1 LTKGN
6 SKKRINLSELPVYDR
21 MLSYSRNHKF
31 PGSDGKSIYS
41 VMSLLIEGFKNS
53 VLAMRASALAFKFMM
68 AAIPALILINTA
80 LPLLL
85 PDESKDILLSI
96 FGTFLPRQIFASIAK
111 PVTEAASG
119 FAGSVISV
127 TAIATLY
134 FAVNGIRASIVIF
147 NNSYHIHEN
156 RPLHKQFGVA
166 LMLVLILMLLAVVA
180 VPVFFLNQE
189 VIEWLRYNKILGPI
203 WSASL
208 VFIVKYTFFF
218 LFITFILAAIYY
230 LAPAKKKRFHFFSP
244 GTIMASFLT
253 VIASIGFD
261 AFISSFTRYE
271 EVYGGISALFILM
284 LFLFI
289 LSMIFLTGFEI
300 NAALYYGIANE
311 KEGANTKTI

>member
-1 LTKGN
+1 
-6 SKKRINLSELPVYDR
+6 LSELPVYGR
-21 MLSYSRNHKF
+21 MINYSKNHKF
-31 PGSDGKSIYS
+31 PGSEGRSIYS
-41 VMSLLIEGFKNS
+41 VMTLVMEGFRNS

-68 AAIPALILINTA
+68 AAIPALILVNTA
-80 LPLLL
+80 LPILL
-85 PDESKDILLSI
+85 PDESKDILISI
-96 FGTFLPRQIFASIAK
+96 FGTFLPRQIFASIVK
-111 PVTEAASG
+111 PVSEAASG

-127 TAIATLY
+127 TAITTLY

-147 NNSYHIHEN
+147 NNSYHTREN

-166 LMLVLILMLLAVVA
+166 FLLVLILLLLAMVA
-180 VPVFFLNQE
+180 VPVFFLNQA
-189 VIEWLRYNKILGPI
+189 VIDWLREKNILGPF

-230 LAPAKKKRFHFFSP
+230 LAPAKKKRFHLFSP
-244 GTIMASFLT
+244 GTLMAAFLT

-271 EVYGGISALFILM
+271 DVYGGISALFILM

-289 LSMIFLTGFEI
+289 LSMIFLIGFEI
-300 NAALYYGIANE
+300 NAALYYGISNE
-311 KEGANTKTI
+311 KEDTHSNQI

>member
-1 LTKGN
+1 MTKD
-6 SKKRINLSELPVYDR
+6 KRNKQFKLRELPIYNRLV
-21 MLSYSRNHKF
+21 SYSKNHKF
-31 PGSDGKSIYS
+31 PGSEGKSIYS
-41 VMSLLIEGFKNS
+41 VIWLLIEGFKNS

-85 PDESKDILLSI
+85 PDESKNILLSI
-96 FGTFLPRQIFASIAK
+96 LGTFLPQQIFSSIAK
-111 PVTEAASG
+111 PVSEATRG

-127 TAIATLY
+127 TAITTLY
-134 FAVNGIRASIVIF
+134 FAINGVRASIVIF

-156 RPLHKQFGVA
+156 RPLHKQFLTA
-166 LMLVLILMLLAVVA
+166 FLLVMILLLLAIVS

-189 VIEWLRYNKILGPI
+189 VIEWLRDNEILGSF
-203 WSASL
+203 WSAGF

-218 LFITFILAAIYY
+218 LFITLTLAAIYY
-230 LAPAKKKRFHFFSP
+230 LAPAKKKRFHLFSP
-244 GTIMASFLT
+244 GTVMAAFLT

-261 AFISSFTRYE
+261 AFISGFTRYE

-289 LSMIFLTGFEI
+289 LSMIFLIGFEI
-300 NAALYYGIANE
+300 NAALYYGNTNV
-311 KEGANTKTI
+311 KEDNNKKSI